1 MSQAATPPAPPRTRR
16 PNRLLIAGLVG
27 VVVLLAAAW
36 WFAGGKSGGGTPE
49 SDTAKSEDSSK
60 EKETDSPSGVVRL
73 PQPAWAA
80 AGLRV
85 SPAKTAPL
93 AETARVTG
101 KISLNED
108 RVAHIFPLV
117 EGRVEE
123 VRVGFGQQVKQG
135 DVLAVIQ
142 SKEVGQRKLELVQSR
157 LAREIA
163 AVNRD
168 RAAEVDRNTQELIA
182 ALTRGATVEEIERTF
197 RNRPIGNYRD
207 RLVTAYTGSAKAAAD
222 YDRLDDL
229 TTKGITSAKELTAAR
244 TIRDAARATLT
255 ALLEEIKFDARQ
267 QALAADQSY
276 REAEARVAAA
286 EAFLT
291 ILGYTPDDLKSI
303 DPAKEGAKLSH
314 YSVVAPFHGTILS
327 KDAVL
332 LESVGADR
340 QLFQIADLKTVWVVA
355 DVYERYLPLLDS
367 LQGRTIDLHSEAVP
381 GLKAKAKVFSTGSV
395 VDEQSRTVRLR
406 AVADN
411 ADGRLKPGMFVEV
424 ELPGSAAGS
433 VLQVPESA
441 VLEHNG
447 EPFVFVKTGEDA
459 FTRRDVKLGRKAGDS
474 VEVVEG
480 LKPGDPV
487 VVSGGF
493 ALKSRLLAD
502 LLEEE

>member
-1 MSQAATPPAPPRTRR
+1 MSQVAIPPVPPRTR
-16 PNRLLIAGLVG
+16 PAGRLLIAGLVG
-27 VVVLLAAAW
+27 IVLLAGVW
-36 WFAGGKSGGGTPE
+36 WVARGKSGEGKPE
-49 SDTAKSEDSSK
+49 ATAAE
-60 EKETDSPSGVVRL
+60 ENAPNEAASPPGVVRL
-73 PQPAWAA
+73 PKAAWAA
-80 AGLRV
+80 AGLSV
-85 SPAKTAPL
+85 SPARTAPL

-101 KISLNED
+101 KVSLNED

-207 RLVTAYTGSAKAAAD
+207 RLVTAYTASAKAVAD
-222 YDRLDDL
+222 YDRLDEL
-229 TTKGITSAKELTAAR
+229 TSKGITSAKDLTAAR
-244 TIRDAARATLT
+244 AVRDAARATLT
-255 ALLEEIKFDARQ
+255 ALLDEIKFDARQ
-267 QALAADQSY
+267 QALAADQSL
-276 REAEARVAAA
+276 REAGARVAAT

-291 ILGYTPDDLKSI
+291 ILGYSPDDLKSI
-303 DPAKEGAKLSH
+303 DPAAEGESLSH
-314 YSVVAPFHGTILS
+314 YSVVAPFDGTILT

-332 LESVGADR
+332 LETVGANR
-340 QLFQIADLKTVWVVA
+340 QLFQIADLNTVWVVA
-355 DVYERYLPLLDS
+355 DVYERYLPLLDG
-367 LQGRTIDLHSEAVP
+367 LQGRTIDVHSEAVP

-395 VDEQSRTVRLR
+395 VDELTRTVRLR
-406 AVADN
+406 AVAQN

-441 VLEHNG
+441 VLEQDG
-447 EPFVFVKTGEDA
+447 EPFVFVKTGDDA
-459 FTRRDVKLGRKAGDS
+459 FTRRDVTLGRKAGDS
-474 VEVVEG
+474 VEVTAG
-480 LKPGDPV
+480 LEPGDPV

-493 ALKSRLLAD
+493 ALKSRLLAE
-502 LLEEE
+502 LLSED